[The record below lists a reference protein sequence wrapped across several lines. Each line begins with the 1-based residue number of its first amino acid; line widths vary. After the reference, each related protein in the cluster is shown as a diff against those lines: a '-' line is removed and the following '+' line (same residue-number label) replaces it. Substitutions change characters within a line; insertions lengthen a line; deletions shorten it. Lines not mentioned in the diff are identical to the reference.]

1 MKKTSIL
8 FLLLCN
14 IAYGQISQ
22 NKESQQMYGNDFNLQ
37 NKNEIIF
44 SGYLPKNRGLKYITR
59 LNESPKTG
67 NGIDSLEKVK
77 IPTKHSILAYIS
89 LKQMPFSFVFIE
101 IFPGEDIQLVLDQK
115 GELKLS
121 SNNNITRSTDLSF
134 YYNNP
139 LFSSYY
145 DFSLLLIKNK
155 TTTQIIEYVDSV
167 ELARV
172 NMLKE
177 FVSNHKVSDR
187 FYPMVFQQIKNKKNY
202 SLTKLLLSIKET
214 NSKKLLPII
223 EKLKNFYCKND
234 TFSSIEH
241 GMGAYEFCRFLTI
254 KELKLKDIPENMFNT
269 ANKYYKGMTLDA
281 TLFTITKQT
290 MNVNTSSTRKLL
302 NVFYSRCKD
311 PDFID
316 NIRSEE
322 VKYNFAADKG
332 IIDGLIMLDKSKSSW
347 AQQLA
352 KYKGKV
358 IYVDFWASWCGP
370 CINEIPYIE
379 ELKKQYAK
387 KGVVFISIST
397 DKQFSDWK
405 SKVDQLKIDSPY
417 SFLIANSANSPL
429 MKSLEI
435 KLIPRFVL
443 IDKAGKIVSKDAIR
457 PSDKNIHALID
468 QYL

>member
-1 MKKTSIL
+1 MKKCAIF

-14 IAYGQISQ
+14 IAYGQISE
-22 NKESQQMYGNDFNLQ
+22 NKESQQMYGNDFNPQ
-37 NKNEIIF
+37 NKNKIII
-44 SGYLPKNRGLKYITR
+44 SGYLPKNRSLNYITS
-59 LNESPKTG
+59 LDISTNTG
-67 NGIDSLEKVK
+67 KGIDSLEKVK
-77 IPTKHSILAYIS
+77 ISTKHSILAYTS
-89 LKQMPFSFVFIE
+89 PKQLPTSFVFIE
-101 IFPGEDIQLVLDQK
+101 IFPGEEIQLALDQK

-121 SNNNITRSTDLSF
+121 SKNNISRSTDLSF

-145 DFSLLLIKNK
+145 DINFLLVKNR
-155 TTTQIIEYVDSV
+155 TTAQIIEYVDSV
-167 ELARV
+167 ESARV

-187 FYPMVFQQIKNKKNY
+187 FYPMVFQQIKDKKN
-202 SLTKLLLSIKET
+202 SSFTRFLLSTKGT
-214 NSKKLLPII
+214 NSIKLLPII
-223 EKLKNFYCKND
+223 DKLKSFYCKND

-241 GMGAYEFCRFLTI
+241 EIGAYEFCRFLTI

-281 TLFTITKQT
+281 TLFTITKQA
-290 MNVNTSSTRKLL
+290 MAENTPSTRKLL
-302 NVFYSRCKD
+302 NVFYARCKD

-347 AQQLA
+347 AQQLT

-379 ELKKQYAK
+379 ELKKHYAN

-405 SKVDQLKIDSPY
+405 AKVDQLKIDSPY
-417 SFLIANSANSPL
+417 SFLIANRANSPL
-429 MKSLEI
+429 IKSLEI

-443 IDKAGKIVSKDAIR
+443 IDKTGKIVSKDAIR

>member
-1 MKKTSIL
+1 MKKHAIL
-8 FLLLCN
+8 FLLFCN
-14 IAYGQISQ
+14 IAYGQISK
-22 NKESQQMYGNDFNLQ
+22 NKESQQMSGTDFKMQ
-37 NKNEIIF
+37 NKNEIII
-44 SGYLPKNRGLKYITR
+44 SGYLPKNRS
-59 LNESPKTG
+59 LNYFTSLGQSTYTG
-67 NGIDSLEKVK
+67 KGIDSLEKVK
-77 IPTKHSILAYIS
+77 ISTKHSILAYTL
-89 LKQMPFSFVFIE
+89 LKQLPSSLVFIE
-101 IFPGEDIQLVLDQK
+101 IFPGEEIQLALDQK

-121 SNNNITRSTDLSF
+121 SKNNITRSTDLSF
-134 YYNNP
+134 YHNNP

-155 TTTQIIEYVDSV
+155 TTSQIIEYIDSV
-167 ELARV
+167 EMARV
-172 NMLKE
+172 NLLKE
-177 FVSNHKVSDR
+177 FASNHKVSDR
-187 FYPMVFQQIKNKKNY
+187 FFSMISQQIQDKKNNTLA
-202 SLTKLLLSIKET
+202 SFLLNCKEK
-214 NSKKLLPII
+214 NSVKVLPII
-223 EKLKNFYCKND
+223 EKLKSIYCKND
-234 TFSSIEH
+234 TFTSIENR
-241 GMGAYEFCRFLTI
+241 MGANVFCRFLTI
-254 KELKLKDIPENMFNT
+254 KELKLKDTPENMFNT

-281 TLFTITKQT
+281 TLFTITKQA
-290 MNVNTSSTRKLL
+290 MNVITPSTHKLL
-302 NVFYSRCKD
+302 NVFYARCKD
-311 PDFID
+311 SDFID

-379 ELKKQYAK
+379 ELKKQYAN

-405 SKVDQLKIDSPY
+405 GKVDQLKIDSPY

-435 KLIPRFVL
+435 KLIPRFIL
-443 IDKAGKIVSKDAIR
+443 IDKTGKIVSKDAIR